1 MKFGTPRGWFL
12 GAAAY
17 LIFLLATLPAD
28 YVVGWTVKH
37 FPAVQ
42 LSGVSGS
49 VFSGAA
55 QQLRYAGRPLGAV
68 EWHFDW
74 LAPFTFTLGYHVRL
88 HDDSSDLVGRVDSRF
103 GTLYLRNLSGQL
115 PVAALDPWSPLPA
128 HSLAGKLN
136 LRVTRLS
143 FKGGRLTGAAGEVDL
158 SEAALKWPTS
168 YALGSFRLLLT
179 DAGDGVHATADD
191 VASPLSL
198 QAALILSP
206 TGAYKLTGTL
216 AAHDPGDTAT
226 RDLLANLGRPD
237 STGRYPFSFNGQW

>member
-1 MKFGTPRGWFL
+1 MKFGTLRGWLL
-12 GAAAY
+12 GATAY

-28 YVVGWTVKH
+28 YVVGWAVRH

-74 LAPFTFTLGYHVRL
+74 LAPFTFTLGYRVRL
-88 HDDSSDLVGRVDSRF
+88 HDDSSDLEGRVDSRF
-103 GTLYLRNLSGQL
+103 GTVYLRSLNGQL

-128 HSLAGKLN
+128 HSLEGKLN
-136 LRVTRLS
+136 LQVAELS
-143 FKGGRLTGAAGEVDL
+143 FKGGRLAAAVGEVDL
-158 SEAALKWPTS
+158 SQAVLKWPTS
-168 YALGSFRLLLT
+168 YPLGSFRLLLT
-179 DAGDGVHATADD
+179 DASDGVHATADD
-191 VASPLSL
+191 VTSPLSL
-198 QAALILSP
+198 HAELNLGP

-226 RDLLANLGRPD
+226 RNLLANLGRPD
-237 STGRYPFSFNGQW
+237 STGRYPFGFNGQW